1 MNKRQKKKQEKKR
14 QEIILKDRARIDE
27 SFSSYKNQVIE
38 VGDTVEV
45 VGRRYGGYK
54 IGTLALVVV
63 PPPRQ
68 AKDFMDYDFCVSDEM
83 NPNDLWAMIHH
94 REDLE
99 LIKKGAIK

>member
-1 MNKRQKKKQEKKR
+1 MNKRQREKQVKKLRVSIDKTIAVYNEVKEKVNSK
-14 QEIILKDRARIDE
+14 K
-27 SFSSYKNQVIE
+27 IE

-54 IGTLALVVV
+54 IGTLALVVT

-94 REDLE
+94 REDLK
-99 LIKKGAIK
+99 LIKKGTSK